1 VGLRGLVKHGV
12 GQAAQRIHG
21 LLQDAG
27 RLDAGVGH
35 DQRLAD
41 AHALAFLA
49 QQLHGAKVE
58 LDLGDVVDESHVG
71 IAPKQTRMEN
81 VSM

>member
-1 VGLRGLVKHGV
+1 
-12 GQAAQRIHG
+12 
-21 LLQDAG
+21 LQHAG

-71 IAPKQTRMEN
+71 NRSKANQNGKRFN
-81 VSM
+81 VGRGRGAAKL